1 LSPHNHPCNAIA
13 ALGCLFDFECLLE
26 NARILN
32 GAQSLDSP
40 DASSFKRRDGRQ
52 TGEDR
57 LPIELNGASTAL
69 PKTPAVFGTVE
80 A

>member
-1 LSPHNHPCNAIA
+1 
-13 ALGCLFDFECLLE
+13 
-26 NARILN
+26 LN